1 MPTLEII
8 GAPQS
13 NYVWAVR
20 MVCAEKGVAYEHKAE
35 RPHTPGVDAIH
46 PFGKIP
52 VMRHGDVELC
62 ESKAIATYIDRVFD
76 GPKVIPDDPKAAA
89 KVEQWVS
96 LGNVEFDRLMIRQY
110 VVGYAFAKDGK
121 PDMAAIGAAAEKMK
135 GQVAVLD
142 RAVAATGYLAGEGF
156 TLADINILPMLFYVN
171 RFEEGK
177 TMLGAAS
184 NLSAYMER
192 HFARPSFKASM
203 PSAAK
208 DLTSAESGRLSCIL
222 CIALDAGGPGLVPNY

>member
-1 MPTLEII
+1 MPALEII

-20 MVCAEKGVAYEHKAE
+20 MVCAEKGVAYEHRAE
-35 RPHTPGVDAIH
+35 RPHTADVDAIH

-52 VMRHGDVELC
+52 VMRHGDVTLC
-62 ESKAIATYIDRVFD
+62 ESKAIATYIDRVFG
-76 GPKVIPDDPKAAA
+76 GPKVIPDDPARAAQ
-89 KVEQWVS
+89 VEQWVS
-96 LGNVEFDRLMIRQY
+96 LGNVEFDKLMIRQY
-110 VVGYAFAKDGK
+110 VVGYAFPKEPGK

-135 GQVAVLD
+135 PQVAVLD
-142 RAVAATGYLAGEGF
+142 RAVAKTGYLAGDSF

-177 TMLGAAS
+177 AILGAAK

-192 HFARPSFKASM
+192 HFARPSFTASA
-203 PSAAK
+203 PPPPK
-208 DLTSAESGRLSCIL
+208 K
-222 CIALDAGGPGLVPNY
+222 

>member
-1 MPTLEII
+1 MPALEII
-8 GAPQS
+8 GVPQS

-20 MVCAEKGVAYEHKAE
+20 MVCAEKGVAYEHKPE
-35 RPHTPGVDAIH
+35 RPHTADVDAIH
-46 PFGKIP
+46 PFGKVP
-52 VMRHGDVELC
+52 VMRHGDVQLC

-76 GPKVIPDDPKAAA
+76 GPRVIPEDVKLAAQ
-89 KVEQWVS
+89 VEQWVS
-96 LGNVEFDRLMIRQY
+96 LGNTEFDKLMIRQY
-110 VVGYAFAKDGK
+110 VVGYVFPRDGK

-135 GQVAVLD
+135 PQVAALD
-142 RAVAATGYLAGEGF
+142 RAVAAGHLVGDRF

-177 TMLGAAS
+177 ALLGGAK

-203 PSAAK
+203 PPPPP
-208 DLTSAESGRLSCIL
+208 TR
-222 CIALDAGGPGLVPNY
+222 N

>member
-20 MVCAEKGVAYEHKAE
+20 MVCAEKGVAYEHRAE
-35 RPHTPGVDAIH
+35 RPHTPDVDAIH

-52 VMRHGDVELC
+52 VMRHGDVTLC
-62 ESKAIATYIDRVFD
+62 ESKAIATYIDRVFG
-76 GPKVIPDDPKAAA
+76 GPKVIPEDPKLAAQ
-89 KVEQWVS
+89 VEQWVS
-96 LGNVEFDRLMIRQY
+96 LGNVEFDKLMIRQY
-110 VVGYAFAKDGK
+110 VVGYAFPKEPGK
-121 PDMAAIGAAAEKMK
+121 PDMKAIGEAAEKMK
-135 GQVAVLD
+135 PQIAVLD
-142 RAVAATGYLAGEGF
+142 RAVAGTGHLAGDGF

-177 TMLGAAS
+177 ALLAGAK

-192 HFARPSFKASM
+192 HFARPSFQKSK
-203 PSAAK
+203 PPPPPPKS
-208 DLTSAESGRLSCIL
+208 
-222 CIALDAGGPGLVPNY
+222 

>member
-1 MPTLEII
+1 MSALEII

-20 MVCAEKGVAYEHKAE
+20 MVCEEKGVPYEHKAE
-35 RPHTPGVDAIH
+35 RPHTPDVDAIH

-76 GPKVIPDDPKAAA
+76 GPKVIPQDPKVAA

-96 LGNVEFDRLMIRQY
+96 LGNVEFDKLMIRQY
-110 VVGYAFAKDGK
+110 VVGYAFPKEPGK

-135 GQVAVLD
+135 PQVAVLD
-142 RAVAATGYLAGEGF
+142 RAVADTGYLAGDGF

-177 TMLGAAS
+177 AMLAAAR

-192 HFARPSFKASM
+192 NFARPSFRK
-203 PSAAK
+203 SAPPPPAK
-208 DLTSAESGRLSCIL
+208 S
-222 CIALDAGGPGLVPNY
+222 